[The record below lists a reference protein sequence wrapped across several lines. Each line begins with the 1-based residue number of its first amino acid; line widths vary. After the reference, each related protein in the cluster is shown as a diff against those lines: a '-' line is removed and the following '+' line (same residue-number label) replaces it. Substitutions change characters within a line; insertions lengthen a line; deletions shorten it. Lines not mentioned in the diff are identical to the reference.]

1 MINRDKVDIL
11 MVDDRPENLMAL
23 EAVLDSND
31 YHLVAAASGE
41 EALKYVLQYEFA
53 VILLDVQMPG
63 LNGFE
68 TADIIKKRKNSSH
81 IPIIFITAL
90 SKANEHVSTGYLT
103 GAIDYI
109 FKPFN
114 PIILKSKVEAFI
126 QLHRKQNEIKEKNN
140 LLEKQSLELQ
150 ESYNNLENI
159 IDEKTRELVQANKEL
174 QVSQERFRKIFQLSP
189 NLMAIRSLLDKRY
202 VAVNESWIQFTG
214 YQFKEL
220 EDQSKDVLEITST
233 SNGILSDKNVPNDV
247 SDAYYNEEITYKTK
261 KGELREGLLSTET
274 ATINGES
281 CIISTITDVTD
292 LVKLEKEVSRL
303 DRLNLVGE
311 MAAGIAHEIRNPM
324 TTVLGFLQ
332 LAKSEQ
338 HVPQPEEYIN
348 LMIDELHRA
357 NGIITEFLTL
367 AKDKANNRREEDLNS
382 IIKTLHPLLRAEA
395 LMNNKVIQLQLS
407 ECPMLL
413 LDEKEIRQLILN
425 IGLNGLEAMNPDGTL
440 EIKTYTV
447 DETVIL
453 EINDNG
459 PGIEKEIL
467 GNIGTPFFTT
477 KDQGT
482 GLGLAICYSIAA
494 RHSANIEI
502 KTGEAGTSFIVCFPL
517 NLELTQ
523 STNSFSNL

>member
-1 MINRDKVDIL
+1 MNNRDKVNIL

-23 EAVLDSND
+23 EAVLNGKN
-31 YHLVAAASGE
+31 YHLVAATSGE
-41 EALKYVLQYEFA
+41 EALKFVLQYEFA

-68 TADIIKKRKNSSH
+68 TAEIIKKRQNSSH

-90 SKANEHVSTGYLT
+90 SKANEHVSVGYLT

-114 PIILKSKVEAFI
+114 PIILKSKVEAFVQI
-126 QLHRKQNEIKEKNN
+126 YNKQNEIKEQNM
-140 LLEKQSLELQ
+140 LLEKQAYELQ
-150 ESYNNLENI
+150 ERYNNLENI
-159 IDEKTRELVQANKEL
+159 IEEKTKELVQANQAL

-214 YQFKEL
+214 YQFDEL
-220 EDQSKDVLEITST
+220 QDQSEDVLKITST
-233 SNGILSDKNVPNDV
+233 SNRTLLDENDPKDV
-247 SDAYYNEEITYKTK
+247 CEANYNEEITYITK
-261 KGELREGLLSTET
+261 KGVSREGLLSTET
-274 ATINGES
+274 AVIDGEP

-332 LAKSEQ
+332 LAKSQQ

-407 ECPMLL
+407 ECPLLL

-425 IGLNGLEAMNPDGTL
+425 IGLNGLEAMNPGGTL
-440 EIKTYTV
+440 VIKTYTIEEKV
-447 DETVIL
+447 ML

-459 PGIEKEIL
+459 PGIENEIL
-467 GNIGTPFFTT
+467 ENMGTPFFTT

-482 GLGLAICYSIAA
+482 GLGLAICYSIIA
-494 RHSANIEI
+494 RHSAKIEI
-502 KTGEAGTSFIVCFPL
+502 KTGSEGTSFIISFPL
-517 NLELTQ
+517 HQQVMER
-523 STNSFSNL
+523 TNRLSNL